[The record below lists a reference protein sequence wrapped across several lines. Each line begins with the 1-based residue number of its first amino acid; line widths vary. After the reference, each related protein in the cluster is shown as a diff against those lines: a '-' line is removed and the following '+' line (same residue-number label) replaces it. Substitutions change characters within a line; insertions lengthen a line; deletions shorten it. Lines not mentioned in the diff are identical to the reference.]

1 MIELWLAIAALT
13 LLALTFILV
22 PFIRYQTDESKLA
35 ASSDWFKNRQQELEQ
50 ELKAGLFTEKEYQK
64 ALTEL
69 KLTAKDELT
78 LAKAEQGQ
86 AKATFADRKLVLI
99 AALLMLVTSLSFYVV
114 KGHYQKIDSWQ
125 QTMQKLPELSSRI
138 VEQNDQQVTMQ
149 ELVEFA
155 LGLRTKLAAKEDPI
169 GWMLL
174 GRVLMTMNDV
184 DGGISAF
191 EKSYQLNPSNASN
204 SLSYAQA
211 LQMKGEEWDLQ
222 RSLRLLQEVMQ
233 LQPQNETA
241 VILFGEGNLMLENFD
256 MAKRSFDVAINMIAN
271 EDPRVPAL
279 QSRIAFLQQ
288 QLNPETAIAGELS
301 LNIAVNVSDEVS
313 KQLNKFKYLFV
324 FAKSEQM
331 PAPLAVKKLPVGQ
344 FPLQLTLTDTDV
356 MLPGQSL
363 ANFDK
368 VNVFARLSVD
378 EQAPLTSGDWQG
390 QLNSV
395 PTTAQDLIE
404 IVIDKETP

>member
-13 LLALTFILV
+13 LLGLMFVLV
-22 PFIRYQTDESKLA
+22 PFIRYQTDETKLA
-35 ASSDWFKNRQQELEQ
+35 ASTDWFKNRQQELEQ
-50 ELKAGLFTEKEYQK
+50 ELKAGLFTEREYQK

-69 KLTAKDELT
+69 KLTAKDELIT
-78 LAKAEQGQ
+78 AKAEQGQ
-86 AKATFADRKLVLI
+86 SLNPFADKKLVFI
-99 AALLMLVTSLSFYVV
+99 AAGLLFLTSLGFYLI

-191 EKSYQLNPSNASN
+191 EKSYNLNPRNPSN

-211 LQMKGEEWDLQ
+211 LQVKGEEWNLK

-256 MAKRSFDVAINMIAN
+256 MAKRSFDFAMQMIPN

-279 QSRIAFLQQ
+279 QSRIEFLQQ
-288 QLNPETAIAGELS
+288 QLNPKTAVAGELS
-301 LNIAVNVSDEVS
+301 LNIAVNLSDEVS

-324 FAKSEQM
+324 FAKTEQM

-344 FPLQLTLTDTDV
+344 FPLQVTLTDTDV
-356 MLPGQSL
+356 MLPGMSIT
-363 ANFDK
+363 NFDK
-368 VNVFARLSVD
+368 INIFARLSVD
-378 EQAPLTSGDWQG
+378 EEAPLTSGDWQG
-390 QLNSV
+390 QMNSV

>member
-288 QLNPETAIAGELS
+288 QLNPESATAGELS
-301 LNIAVNVSDEVS
+301 LNIAVNVSDEVN
-313 KQLNKFKYLFV
+313 KQLDKFKYLFV